1 MLNKTKSLKKNF
13 IIYSLLFASLII
25 VLDSCKTRNR
35 YINRKFHDTNAR
47 FNGYFN
53 AKESIKEAKLILKNG
68 YRENWEKVLPVFF
81 YPNEET
87 AQSIYPQ
94 MDRAIEKCTKVI
106 DRHSIQEK
114 RKEYNKWIDD
124 CWLLIGVANFYRRD
138 FEKSEEMFKYVTR
151 SFRKDP
157 NKYHAALWNA
167 RGYIEVKEYTKAGAI
182 LEKLEEEPDN
192 FPEKYMPT
200 FLEVYADFYIRQEDW
215 PKAIERLESAI
226 AHEDQKK
233 KRMTRLSF
241 ILAQLYQEKGD
252 SQKAI
257 RLFAA
262 VTKMNPTYE
271 MDFYSR
277 INQALAFDSRSN
289 SESIREQLKK
299 LLRDDKYLEFQDQIY
314 FALAEVEFAERNYPE
329 GINLLLTSAKVSKG
343 NDRQKGKSFL
353 RLADYYFDQREY
365 PSSSQFFDSTVTYI
379 PRDYPNYEI
388 INAKKESLSELVKN
402 IEIIYH
408 EDSLQAYIDMS
419 EVDRISALEKIVD
432 QMDEEEEK
440 RLEREEEERNRQLAV
455 LNPEDQKEKKN
466 NKSGSWYFYNASVK
480 SGGFSEFKR
489 VYGERRLEDNWR
501 RKDKQSFDGFDPS
514 NPEESIEEAAISKK
528 NVPTVEEL
536 ASNIPLTEAA
546 LTASDNKIK
555 AAYYEMGNI
564 YRENLKDLDNA
575 VETFEELAGR
585 YPDDDIACI
594 SYYQLYRLYKKKEE
608 GNYQSFD
615 SQGTSSHYREQILGD
630 CPDTEYAALI
640 LDPDNPEK
648 KDQRREDIVEA
659 YKEVYRQYR
668 RKNYNDV
675 MLACLDV
682 INNDRKNELLPKYYF
697 LRAMSIGGKKDKPN
711 YIKALKDIVKEFP
724 GTEEET
730 EAKRL
735 LGVVTKGG
743 DMGNEDKTENKKE
756 DLAEDKKEEDQGDS
770 SGDNAGDKEN
780 AEDDKSDDTN
790 NADNSDSPF
799 NFNPDIDH
807 FFMVILPNSGMDLN
821 GIKRTLSDYHGDNFS
836 DSNLKITTSFLD
848 QSKQMVLVRKFSNKT
863 KGMNYFNAF
872 SFNSNDLTEINSKGY
887 PFFIISSTNF
897 ATLFSKKDVE
907 AYSAF
912 FNENY
917 F

>member
-1 MLNKTKSLKKNF
+1 MKKNF
-13 IIYSLLFASLII
+13 ILYSLLFACLII

-68 YRENWEKVLPVFF
+68 HQENWEEVIPIF
-81 YPNEET
+81 YYPTEET

-167 RGYIEVKEYTKAGAI
+167 RGYIEIKEYTKAGAI
-182 LEKLEEEPDN
+182 LEKLEEESAN
-192 FPEKYMPT
+192 FPKKYMPT
-200 FLEVYADFYIRQEDW
+200 FLEVYSDFYVRQQDW
-215 PKAIERLESAI
+215 PKAIEKLEAAI

-233 KRMTRLSF
+233 KRNTRLTF

-257 RLFAA
+257 RLFAG

-271 MDFYSR
+271 MDFHSR

-299 LLRDDKYLEFQDQIY
+299 LLRDDKYIEFNDQIY
-314 FALAEVEFAERNYPE
+314 YALAEVEFAERNYPD
-329 GINLLLTSAKVSKG
+329 GIDLLLTSAEVSKG

-365 PSSSQFFDSTVTYI
+365 PSASQFFDSTVTYI

-388 INAKKESLSELVKN
+388 INAKKESLSDLVKN

-408 EDSLQAYIDMS
+408 EDSLQSYIDMS
-419 EVDRISALEKIVD
+419 EADRISALEKIVD
-432 QMDEEEEK
+432 QLDEEEEK
-440 RLEREEEERNRQLAV
+440 RLEKEKEERNKQLAI
-455 LNPEDQKEKKN
+455 LNPEDQKEKKSG
-466 NKSGSWYFYNASVK
+466 KSGTWYFYNASAK
-480 SGGFSEFKR
+480 SIGFSEFKR
-489 VYGERRLEDNWR
+489 VFGERRLEDNWR
-501 RKDKQSFDGFDPS
+501 RKDKQSFDNFDPA
-514 NPEESIEEAAISKK
+514 NPEESLEEETVSKK
-528 NVPTVEEL
+528 NVPTLEEL
-536 ASNIPLTEAA
+536 SANLPLTAEAKN
-546 LTASDNKIK
+546 ASDAKIK
-555 AAYYEMGNI
+555 AAFYEMGNI

-575 VETFEELAGR
+575 IETFDELAGR
-585 YPDDDIACI
+585 YPDDPIACI

-608 GNYQSFD
+608 GNYQSFN
-615 SQGTSSHYREQILGD
+615 SQGTSSYYREKILGD
-630 CPDTEYAALI
+630 CPDSEFAALI
-640 LDPDNPEK
+640 LNPDDVEENNEK
-648 KDQRREDIVEA
+648 REAIVEA

-682 INNDRKNELLPKYYF
+682 INNDRSNELLPKYYF
-697 LRAMSIGGKKDKPN
+697 LRAMSIGGKKDKTN
-711 YIKALKDIVKEFP
+711 YIKALKEIVKEFP

-735 LGVVTKGG
+735 LGVVAKGG
-743 DMGNEDKTENKKE
+743 GFKEEDRSDNIEEDSEEDVADKK
-756 DLAEDKKEEDQGDS
+756 DDKKEEDKEQDS
-770 SGDNAGDKEN
+770 GKDDKKEEDKE
-780 AEDDKSDDTN
+780 EDLSSEDKT
-790 NADNSDSPF
+790 DNGDSPF
-799 NFNPDIDH
+799 KFNPDIDH
-807 FFMVILPNSGMDLN
+807 FFMLILPNSGVDLN
-821 GIKRTLSDYHGDNFS
+821 GIKRTLSDYHGNNFS

-848 QSKQMVLVRKFSNKT
+848 QNRQMVLIRKFSNKT

-872 SFNSNDLTEINSKGY
+872 SFNTDVLKEINGKGY

-897 ATLFSKKDVE
+897 ATLFSKKDVD